1 MNIGDATSTELD
13 YLEKKKELQEKNLQ
27 YQNELHSEFETLKSN
42 AAHYGKYALIV
53 GGAFVATYVIVGW
66 LFSSDEDEQQQHKS
80 HDKIIYLPATAE
92 HANVATTQHE
102 SSMPPIAKAI
112 MTSITTF
119 LISIAKEKLL
129 DYLAQLKKDD
139 GKETLQPTS

>member
-13 YLEKKKELQEKNLQ
+13 YIDKKKDLQQKNLQ
-27 YQNELHSEFETLKSN
+27 YQEELHSEFETLKSN

-66 LFSSDEDEQQQHKS
+66 LFSSDEEEEKKTHE
-80 HDKIIYLPATAE
+80 KIIYIPSQGE
-92 HANVATTQHE
+92 QANVVTRQQE

-129 DYLAQLKKDD
+129 DYLAQLKKED
-139 GKETLQPTS
+139 GKEAIQPTS